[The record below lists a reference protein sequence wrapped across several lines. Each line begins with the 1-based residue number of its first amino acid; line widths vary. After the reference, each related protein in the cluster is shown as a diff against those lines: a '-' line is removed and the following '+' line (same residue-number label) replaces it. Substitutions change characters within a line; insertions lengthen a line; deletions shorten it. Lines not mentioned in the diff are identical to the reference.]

1 MKIAVVTL
9 TLSLITAPAYAM
21 CVGTNTFQSCTDNS
35 GNNYTI
41 NRMGNTTMM
50 QGNNYRTGSN
60 WNQTSTTFGNTTFHN
75 GVDKDGDSWSSTCVN
90 GFCN

>member
-1 MKIAVVTL
+1 MKIAVTTL
-9 TLSLITAPAYAM
+9 ALSLITAPAYAM
-21 CVGTNTFQSCTDNS
+21 CVGSSNFQSCTDTS
-35 GNNYTI
+35 GNSYTV
-41 NRMGNTTMM
+41 NRMGNTTIM

-60 WNQTSTTFGNTTFHN
+60 WNQTTTTYGNTTFHN